1 MGAAAAGVGA
11 LAGVRTGSAAGTLP
25 IVAAT
30 MPAGWD
36 EVSAMNKGLALS
48 YGMGVASMLGLSDL
62 FQAAYEASITTA
74 QMGYTVAD
82 EAAGMAIKAVGA
94 LAGAV

>member
-36 EVSAMNKGLALS
+36 EISALNKGLALA
-48 YGMGVASMLGLSDL
+48 YGMQVAAMFGLSDV
-62 FQAAYEASITTA
+62 FQAAYEASITKA

-82 EAAGMAIKAVGA
+82 EAAGMAIKAVST

>member
-1 MGAAAAGVGA
+1 MDAAAAGVGA

-36 EVSAMNKGLALS
+36 EVSAMNKGLALA
-48 YGMGVASMLGLSDL
+48 YGMQVAAMLGLSDV
-62 FQAAYEASITTA
+62 FQAQYELSIQA
-74 QMGYTVAD
+74 ARMGYTVAD
-82 EAAGMAIKAVGA
+82 EAAGTAIKAVSA
-94 LAGAV
+94 LSGLL